1 MQVTREAVLYTGAA
15 LIKKEKQNTTYML
28 NDLIAVVL
36 KVSSTKRFKISMVFV
51 LSSLAGTVDAVDIY
65 CSS

>member
-28 NDLIAVVL
+28 NELIAVVL

-51 LSSLAGTVDAVDIY
+51 LLSLAGTVDAVDIY

>member
-1 MQVTREAVLYTGAA
+1 MQVTRETVLYTGAA
-15 LIKKEKQNTTYML
+15 LIKKKQNTTYML

>member
-28 NDLIAVVL
+28 NELIAVVL

>member
-51 LSSLAGTVDAVDIY
+51 LLSLAGTLDAVDIY

>member
-15 LIKKEKQNTTYML
+15 LIKKGKQNTTYML
-28 NDLIAVVL
+28 NELIAVVL

-51 LSSLAGTVDAVDIY
+51 LLSLAGTLDAVDIY

>member
-28 NDLIAVVL
+28 NELIAVVL

-51 LSSLAGTVDAVDIY
+51 LLSLAGTLDAVDIY

>member
-28 NDLIAVVL
+28 NELIAVVL

-51 LSSLAGTVDAVDIY
+51 LLSLAGNLDAVDIY

>member
-15 LIKKEKQNTTYML
+15 LIKKKKQNTTYML
-28 NDLIAVVL
+28 NELIAVVL
-36 KVSSTKRFKISMVFV
+36 KVSSAKRFKISMVFV
-51 LSSLAGTVDAVDIY
+51 LLSLAGTLDAVDIY

>member
-28 NDLIAVVL
+28 NELIAVVL

-51 LSSLAGTVDAVDIY
+51 LSSLAGTVDALDIY